1 MFSAHGAG
9 LAVPGDRDRP
19 RRPHG
24 GTGGCHD
31 NAVAESFFATLK
43 DEMYCCR
50 PSATREGAGFAVTG
64 SIESCCN
71 RRRPHST
78 VGYKVPADVM
88 YGSFGRS
95 EGALSEPR
103 EVLRVA

>member
-1 MFSAHGAG
+1 MSWAG
-9 LAVPGDRDRP
+9 EDDVGLSC
-19 RRPHG
+19 G
-24 GTGGCHD
+24 GTGGCYD